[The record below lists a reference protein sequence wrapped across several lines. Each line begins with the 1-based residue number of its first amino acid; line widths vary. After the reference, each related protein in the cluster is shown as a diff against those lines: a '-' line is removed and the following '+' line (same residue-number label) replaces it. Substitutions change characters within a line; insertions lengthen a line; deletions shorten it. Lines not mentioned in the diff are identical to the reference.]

1 MTMTS
6 KEERIVMQLAE
17 NYHFDATEASA
28 FLAASAAVL
37 KATPKAAAVPKA
49 TPKAAAVPK
58 AVTVVSSPDFLADL
72 AAAEAKDAAKA
83 AKKEAKAA
91 KAAAKAAK
99 EPRPKRAPTGY
110 LLFCADL
117 RPDVKAALEEQ
128 LAPGEK
134 LKPSVTVTELAA
146 QWKALTEEDRAEW
159 NAKAAVIKELM
170 VVRTSGDSSE

>member
-1 MTMTS
+1 MSNTDRVV
-6 KEERIVMQLAE
+6 KLLAAK
-17 NYHFDATEASA
+17 YAFDPVEGAA
-28 FLAASAAVL
+28 FLAAAAAT
-37 KATPKAAAVPKA
+37 KAPPKVTPKTPPKV
-49 TPKAAAVPK
+49 TPKSA
-58 AVTVVSSPDFLADL
+58 DFLEGL
-72 AAAEAKDAAKA
+72 AAAEALDAAKAAAKA

-117 RPDVKAALEEQ
+117 RPEVKAALEEQ

-134 LKPSVTVTELAA
+134 LKPSVTVTELAL
-146 QWKALTEEDRAEW
+146 QWKALTEEERAEW

-170 VVRTSGDSSE
+170 VVRTSGDGSESE

>member
-1 MTMTS
+1 MSNTDRVV
-6 KEERIVMQLAE
+6 KLLAAK
-17 NYHFDATEASA
+17 YAFDPVEGAA
-28 FLAASAAVL
+28 FLAA
-37 KATPKAAAVPKA
+37 AAATKSPPKA
-49 TPKAAAVPK
+49 TPKTPPK
-58 AVTVVSSPDFLADL
+58 VTPKSADFLEGL
-72 AAAEAKDAAKA
+72 AAAEALDAAKAAAKA

-117 RPDVKAALEEQ
+117 RPEVKAALEEQ

-134 LKPSVTVTELAA
+134 LKPSVTVTELAL
-146 QWKALTEEDRAEW
+146 QWKALAEQERAEW

-170 VVRTSGDSSE
+170 VVRTSGDGSESE

>member
-1 MTMTS
+1 MSKMTS
-6 KEERIVMQLAE
+6 EERVVKLLAAKFD
-17 NYHFDATEASA
+17 FDATEAAA
-28 FLAASAAVL
+28 FLAAS
-37 KATPKAAAVPKA
+37 AAVPKA
-49 TPKAAAVPK
+49 TPKATPK
-58 AVTVVSSPDFLADL
+58 SADFLEGL
-72 AAAEAKDAAKA
+72 AAAEAKDAAKAAAKA

-128 LAPGEK
+128 LSPGVK

-146 QWKALTEEDRAEW
+146 QWKALTEEERAEW

-170 VVRTSGDSSE
+170 VVRTSGDGSESE